1 LVIGTVSQM
10 REETFRAAVQ
20 AIVGFEARDLLPQYD
35 VPVLC
40 VAGELDTTA
49 APAVM
54 EKMAAKIA
62 HAQYLCHSGVGHF
75 AWAEQSDVFNG
86 ALLDFLARRFSA
98 N

>member
-1 LVIGTVSQM
+1 
-10 REETFRAAVQ
+10 Q

-40 VAGELDTTA
+40 VAGELDATA

-62 HAQYLCHSGVGHF
+62 HAQYLCQSGVGHF
-75 AWAEQSDVFNG
+75 AWAEQPDAFNR
-86 ALLDFLARRFSA
+86 ALLDFLARRFA
-98 N
+98 AG